1 MNQHQA
7 AMLRNL
13 PSVERLLTL
22 LSSLNPQGVHPQKF
36 LKDNAA
42 REPYA
47 KARVPRSVLLLAS
60 RDAVEEFRKLIL
72 SGRIAPEDK
81 AETEGAVLALALDK
95 ARKALSPSLIP
106 VVNGTGVVVHTN
118 LGRSILADEALA
130 HAMRVSGGY
139 SNLEYDLSEG
149 RRGSRFVHVE
159 ELLKELTGAE
169 AAFVVNNNA
178 AAVLLCIDTV
188 ARGKKVIVSR
198 GELVEIGGSFRI
210 PEVMAKGGAD
220 LCEVGT
226 TNRTHPADY
235 ERAIDADTGLL
246 LKAHTS
252 NFAVV
257 GFTASVSLA
266 DLCCMGRER
275 GIPVMEDLGSGS
287 LLDLSVYGLSREPT
301 VGDSVA
307 TGADLVTFSG
317 DKMLGG
323 PQAGIIVGKKEVVD
337 QCKKNPLAR
346 ALRIDKM
353 TLAALESTLRL
364 YRDPETAVA
373 VIPTLR
379 LIAADPAALARRARR
394 LSASINKLAP
404 GKVSARV
411 VKTGSRV
418 GGGALPLETL
428 PSYGLEISVSGL
440 SPNDLEKLMR
450 GADTP
455 VIGRIENDSF
465 LLDVRT
471 VADRELSLVTGAI
484 SSFLSKP
491 SSETA

>member
-1 MNQHQA
+1 MNQDKA
-7 AMLRNL
+7 ALLRSL
-13 PSVERLLTL
+13 PPVERLLSL
-22 LSSLNPQGVHPQKF
+22 L
-36 LKDNAA
+36 AA
-42 REPYA
+42 MPPAEFFREKPLGNNGPA
-47 KARVPRSVLLLAS
+47 PKHAGRVPKSVLLGAC
-60 RDAVEEFRKLIL
+60 RDAVEEFRKLII
-72 SGRIAPEDK
+72 SGQDVPGGREGM
-81 AETEGAVLALALDK
+81 EGAVSALALEK
-95 ARKALSPSLIP
+95 ARKALAPSLVP

-118 LGRSILADEALA
+118 LGRSILAEKALA
-130 HAMRVSGGY
+130 HALSVSCGY
-139 SNLEYDLSEG
+139 SNLEYELADG
-149 RRGSRFVHVE
+149 GRGSRFVHVE
-159 ELLKELTGAE
+159 GLLKELTGAE

-178 AAVLLCIDTV
+178 AAVLLCIDTL

-266 DLCCMGRER
+266 DLCRMGREH

-287 LLDLSVYGLSREPT
+287 LLDLSAYGLSREPT

-307 TGADLVTFSG
+307 AGADLVTFSG

-323 PQAGIIVGKKEVVD
+323 PQAGIIVGKKDVVAR
-337 QCKKNPLAR
+337 CKKNPLAR
-346 ALRIDKM
+346 ALRIDKL
-353 TLAALESTLRL
+353 TLAALESTLSL

-373 VIPTLR
+373 LIPTLR
-379 LIAADPAALARRARR
+379 LIAARPEELSRRARR
-394 LSASINKLAP
+394 LAGSLNRLTPGRILA
-404 GKVSARV
+404 KV

-428 PSYGLEISVSGL
+428 PSYGVEISVSGL
-440 SPNDLEKLMR
+440 SPNALERLMR
-450 GADTP
+450 AAATP
-455 VIGRIENDSF
+455 VIGRIEDDSF

-471 VADRELSLVTGAI
+471 IDDREISLVTGAI
-484 SSFLSKP
+484 SSFLFKQP
-491 SSETA
+491 SESI